1 MSDKKKK
8 STQTIHNNDKKVNHP
23 EPKKVTTSKA
33 ATTKTVAT
41 TKTAKATASKT
52 TATKTATAP
61 KKAAPTK
68 KPTSSPKK
76 PAVKTAVKKTAPLS
90 ATPLSKSDKST
101 KSASPKTV
109 SSKVKTIK
117 QKSKPAAKSVAKPSK
132 TTSAPAKTTPSKA
145 TSAPSLKKAQNQ
157 TAKPATAPKK
167 TSLNPPAK
175 NFIPEKS
182 KAKAKQSVH
191 TKKTTKVSAKKS
203 KKDTVIEIEIESIEE
218 KIEIEKDL
226 ESLNAE
232 DMMLDLEH
240 VDIFEETGAEID
252 EKLPKKADHKKM
264 VDRLKALPE
273 FNYLIKTHED
283 GDAISYD
290 EIMDLMEDVN
300 LTPEEMDLMYSMLED
315 QGIDYGDRVLAE
327 KSESKEAEETDEFIL
342 EEEEVDLKDP
352 IKMYL
357 KEIGKIPLLTFDE
370 EIALA
375 KRIEADEIEA
385 KQKLIESNLRLV
397 VSIAKKYTGHSL
409 SFLDLVQEGNVGLIR
424 AVEKYDYRRG
434 FRFST
439 YASWWIRQAVTR
451 ALADQSRVIRVPVHM
466 VESINKIQR
475 AERQL
480 YQVLGREPSHDEISK
495 RLEMPVKKVR
505 EYLKVSQEP
514 ISLETPL
521 GSDKDNRL
529 GDFVEDK
536 RVSSPEEKVIDEH
549 FNLQLYEVLNQLTSR
564 EREILILRF
573 GLFNIRPHTLED
585 VGKIYNVT
593 RERIRQI
600 EAKAIKKLQ
609 MDMKAK
615 LEES

>member
-1 MSDKKKK
+1 M
-8 STQTIHNNDKKVNHP
+8 
-23 EPKKVTTSKA
+23 A
-33 ATTKTVAT
+33 
-41 TKTAKATASKT
+41 
-52 TATKTATAP
+52 
-61 KKAAPTK
+61 
-68 KPTSSPKK
+68 
-76 PAVKTAVKKTAPLS
+76 
-90 ATPLSKSDKST
+90 
-101 KSASPKTV
+101 
-109 SSKVKTIK
+109 
-117 QKSKPAAKSVAKPSK
+117 
-132 TTSAPAKTTPSKA
+132 
-145 TSAPSLKKAQNQ
+145 
-157 TAKPATAPKK
+157 
-167 TSLNPPAK
+167 
-175 NFIPEKS
+175 EKLEL
-182 KAKAKQSVH
+182 
-191 TKKTTKVSAKKS
+191 
-203 KKDTVIEIEIESIEE
+203 D
-218 KIEIEKDL
+218 KDL
-226 ESLNAE
+226 EALQSE
-232 DMMLDLEH
+232 EIIIDLEH
-240 VDIFEETGAEID
+240 VELFEETNVEID
-252 EKLPKKADHKKM
+252 DKLPKKIDHKKM

-300 LTPEEMDLMYSMLED
+300 LTPEEMDLMYTMLED
-315 QGIDYGDRVLAE
+315 HGIDYGDRDTVE
-327 KSESKEAEETDEFIL
+327 KSETKEAEETDEFIL

-357 KEIGKIPLLTFDE
+357 KEIGKIPLLSFEE

-615 LEES
+615 MEES